1 MTTEKSMKDLITE
14 FEEILSYEQY
24 EAEMEIEDFDVL
36 NNEHWDEM
44 MEMALDA
51 TYARFAEMGYTEEQ
65 TQEIADAYYEI

>member
-51 TYARFAEMGYTEEQ
+51 TYARYAEMGYTEEQ
-65 TQEIADAYYEI
+65 TQEIFDAYCEI

>member
-1 MTTEKSMKDLITE
+1 MKDLITK
-14 FEEILSYEQY
+14 FEEILSYEKY

>member
-1 MTTEKSMKDLITE
+1 MKDLITK
-14 FEEILSYEQY
+14 FEEILSYEKY

-36 NNEHWDEM
+36 NNEHWDDM